1 MSDKIKVFCVDDSAL
16 IRQLLSKIVDSDQDF
31 ELVGTAPHP
40 VAAEPKIKDLQ
51 PHVVTLDI
59 EMPEMD
65 GITFLKKLRLSSP
78 NTQVIMFSSLLEKHR
93 ELCLDAVR
101 LGAFDYVIKPGKNVQ
116 ADAERITSEMIEKIH
131 AAYRSKFGRLKR
143 ATPAP
148 AAGGTA
154 TAGVPPT
161 NRTLSPAGMEKNTAD
176 VMIPMPKSLGPKP
189 SSGIIVIGSSTGGTE
204 AIIECLKTVEKDSPP
219 IVITQHM
226 PELFTTTY
234 ARRLNSLLKID
245 VFESEDGM
253 KVGRGQAIL
262 ARGGQHTMLKYKD
275 GGYYVSVKDGPLVTR
290 HKPSVDVLFRS
301 AAICAQ
307 NMAVAIIL
315 TGMGDDGARCMKE
328 LHDLGAHCIG
338 QDEKTCVVYG
348 MPREAA
354 KIGALNEVL
363 PLNKIYQAALAKV
376 KK

>member
-1 MSDKIKVFCVDDSAL
+1 MDKIKVFIVDDSAL
-16 IRQLLSKIVDSDQDF
+16 IRQLLTKIVESEPTF
-31 ELVGTAPHP
+31 ELVGHAPHP
-40 VAAEPKIKDLQ
+40 VAAEPKIKETK
-51 PHVVTLDI
+51 PHIVTLDI

-78 NTQVIMFSSLLEKHR
+78 NIQVIMFSSLLEKHR
-93 ELCLDAVR
+93 ELALDAVR
-101 LGAFDYVIKPGKNVQ
+101 LGAFDYVVKPGKNVA
-116 ADAERITSEMIEKIH
+116 ADADRIANEMKDKIK
-131 AAYRSKFGRLKR
+131 AAYRSKFGRLSAAGAAPSPR
-143 ATPAP
+143 ATAP
-148 AAGGTA
+148 L
-154 TAGVPPT
+154 
-161 NRTLSPAGMEKNTAD
+161 NNTLAPGAMDKNTAD
-176 VMIPMPKSLGPKP
+176 VILPMPKSLGPKP
-189 SSGIIVIGSSTGGTE
+189 STGIIVIGSSTGGTE

-262 ARGGQHTMLKYKD
+262 ARGGKHTMLKYKN
-275 GGYYVSVKDGPLVTR
+275 GEYYVSVQDGPLVTR

-354 KIGALNEVL
+354 NIGALNEVL

>member
-1 MSDKIKVFCVDDSAL
+1 MDKIKVFCVDDSAL
-16 IRQLLSKIVDSDQDF
+16 IRQLLTRIIDSEADF

-51 PHVVTLDI
+51 PHIVTLDI

-116 ADAERITSEMIEKIH
+116 ADAERIASEMKEKIR
-131 AAYRSKFGRLKR
+131 AAYRSKFGRLNR
-143 ATPAP
+143 PAP
-148 AAGGTA
+148 AAGSA
-154 TAGVPPT
+154 SAAAP
-161 NRTLSPAGMEKNTAD
+161 NRTLDKASMDKNTAD
-176 VMIPMPKSLGPKP
+176 VILPMPKALGPKP
-189 SSGIIVIGSSTGGTE
+189 SKGIIVIGSSTGGTE

-234 ARRLNSLLKID
+234 ARRLNSILKID

-262 ARGGQHTMLKYKD
+262 ARGGQHTMLKYKN
-275 GGYYVSVKDGPLVTR
+275 GEYYVSVQDGPLVTR

-354 KIGALNEVL
+354 NIGALNEVL

>member
-1 MSDKIKVFCVDDSAL
+1 MSDDKIKVFCVDDSAL
-16 IRQLLSKIVDSDQDF
+16 IRQLLTKIVDADPDF

-51 PHVVTLDI
+51 PHIVTLDI

-78 NTQVIMFSSLLEKHR
+78 NTQVIMFSSLLEKHS

-101 LGAFDYVIKPGKNVQ
+101 LGAFDYVIKPSKNVQ
-116 ADAERITSEMIEKIH
+116 GDADRIAGEMNEKIK
-131 AAYRSKFGRLKR
+131 AAYRSKFGRLNRPK
-143 ATPAP
+143 P
-148 AAGGTA
+148 AAGA
-154 TAGVPPT
+154 APAST
-161 NRTLSPAGMEKNTAD
+161 NRTFSPAGMEKNTAD
-176 VMIPMPKSLGPKP
+176 VVIPMPKSLPPKP

-204 AIIECLKTVEKDSPP
+204 AIIECLKNVEKDAPP

-234 ARRLNSLLKID
+234 SRRLNSLLKID

-253 KVGRGQAIL
+253 TVGRGQAIL
-262 ARGGQHTMLKYKD
+262 ARGGQHTMLKYKN
-275 GGYYVSVKDGPLVTR
+275 GQYYVSVKDGPLVTR

-307 NMAVAIIL
+307 NMAVAVIL

-354 KIGALNEVL
+354 NIGALNEVL
-363 PLNKIYQAALAKV
+363 PLNKIYEAALKKV